1 MREYGSRDFRSP
13 WKAKRKTL
21 AACAGSA
28 ANANVATATADTP
41 RARVFRAERDKRIS
55 ETVNAPPAGSPG
67 GVTAASASIGPSVY
81 KTMAEPVAAE

>member
-1 MREYGSRDFRSP
+1 MSP

-28 ANANVATATADTP
+28 NARVATAAADTP

-67 GVTAASASIGPSVY
+67 GVHRGVSKLRTIRIQDGGRACRG
-81 KTMAEPVAAE
+81 